1 MKITKEINCSCNI
14 RASFNEDGSFQV
26 FARSR
31 AQYAPDEVP
40 EAVVGAM
47 VEVAPEYAARIKLAM
62 DEALEAHHADLA
74 RQVDHNA
81 AIAYERARE
90 LGEVGV

>member
-14 RASFNEDGSFQV
+14 RASLNEDGSFQV

-40 EAVVGAM
+40 EALVGAM
-47 VEVAPEYAARIKLAM
+47 VEVWPEYAARIKLAM

-81 AIAYERARE
+81 ALARDFAVKR
-90 LGEVGV
+90 GEIVG